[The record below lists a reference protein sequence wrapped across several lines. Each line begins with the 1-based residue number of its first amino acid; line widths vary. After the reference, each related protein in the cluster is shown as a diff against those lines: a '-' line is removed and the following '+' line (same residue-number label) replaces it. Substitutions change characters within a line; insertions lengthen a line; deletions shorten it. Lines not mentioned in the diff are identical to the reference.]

1 MSKAGN
7 VIISTFWWCLFYSL
21 SFVNSSCLL
30 RFLKVTLVKS
40 RGFTTWL
47 FDAFFDIYIPVCMLD
62 LYDRRHLPPVRQVDS
77 NSRLIC
83 LTCSHNSRKRNGAR
97 IMFRHFPTRP
107 NLNRDLDKART
118 HVTPIDSRSEIAKHP
133 SEILLTL
140 LTILVFS
147 RSFSWLMAN
156 DKRKRG
162 KGLGFYVA
170 RRALRDP
177 FPLCVRFCLCE

>member
-1 MSKAGN
+1 MVS
-7 VIISTFWWCLFYSL
+7 FLFSL
-21 SFVNSSCLL
+21 VCQQ
-30 RFLKVTLVKS
+30 LVLPPLS
-40 RGFTTWL
+40 ESDTREITWIHDL
-47 FDAFFDIYIPVCMLD
+47 AVRRFFDIYIPVCMLD

-107 NLNRDLDKART
+107 NLNRDLEKART

-147 RSFSWLMAN
+147 PSFSWLMAN
-156 DKRKRG
+156 DKRERG
-162 KGLGFYVA
+162 KKGW
-170 RRALRDP
+170 
-177 FPLCVRFCLCE
+177 VRM